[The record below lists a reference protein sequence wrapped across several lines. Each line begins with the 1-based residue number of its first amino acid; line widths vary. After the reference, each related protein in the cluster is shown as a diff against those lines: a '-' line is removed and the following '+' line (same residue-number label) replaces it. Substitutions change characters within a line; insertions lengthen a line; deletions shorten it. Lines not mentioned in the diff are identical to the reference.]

1 MITDETSLFDV
12 LGDFFY
18 HSDER
23 VRAAALEVY
32 VRRAFTSYDVIG
44 LNNLELSGKKSAVKF
59 DFLLPQSHP
68 NRSFQ
73 SISSGESLIY
83 YSNNKN
89 VKEVMDNTL
98 KDSSILSEYSSF

>member
-1 MITDETSLFDV
+1 MQILCTVFINLTKSFQGELQKMITDETSLFDV

-44 LNNLELSGKKSAVKF
+44 LNNLELGCKKSA
-59 DFLLPQSHP
+59 S
-68 NRSFQ
+68 
-73 SISSGESLIY
+73 
-83 YSNNKN
+83 
-89 VKEVMDNTL
+89 
-98 KDSSILSEYSSF
+98 

>member
-18 HSDER
+18 HTDDR

-44 LNNLELSGKKSAVKF
+44 LNNLELSNKKSAVKF

-73 SISSGESLIY
+73 SIGSGQC
-83 YSNNKN
+83 SNMLCSN
-89 VKEVMDNTL
+89 
-98 KDSSILSEYSSF
+98 SE

>member
-18 HSDER
+18 HTDDR

-44 LNNLELSGKKSAVKF
+44 LNNLELSNKKSAVKF

-73 SISSGESLIY
+73 SISSGIAYIDLQLFINYVNILRSVNES
-83 YSNNKN
+83 
-89 VKEVMDNTL
+89 
-98 KDSSILSEYSSF
+98 